1 MTDTLTGSVGNGQ
14 VEDDLARARATMFDV
29 ETDKNDEQEMQVAVF
44 VYEAPLRLWHWLN
57 AFLIAIL
64 CVTGYF
70 IGDVPRTVA
79 GEASDNY
86 LMGYIRF
93 AHFAAGQAMAVAFAG
108 RVIFAFTGN
117 RYARELF
124 FVPVHRREWWDNLWA
139 TLKWY
144 GFATK
149 SARRFVGHNAL
160 AQAAM
165 FLFFLLPAI
174 WMIGSGLALYAEG
187 LGMDHWLYRWAEILF
202 GWSGGSL
209 QVHALHRLGMWII
222 IAFIMMHIYVAIR
235 EEIMGPQSMISTMIS
250 GWRMFKGK
258 A

>member
-1 MTDTLTGSVGNGQ
+1 MSTPTNTPKPQDS
-14 VEDDLARARATMFDV
+14 DALAAARATLFDV
-29 ETDKNDEQEMQVAVF
+29 VADKTDEREMQYAVF
-44 VYEAPLRLWHWLN
+44 VYEAPLRMWHWLN
-57 AFLIAIL
+57 AFLITML

-86 LMGYIRF
+86 LMGWIRF
-93 AHFAAGQAMAVAFAG
+93 LHFAAGQGMAIAFLG
-108 RVIFAFTGN
+108 RMIFAITGN

-124 FVPVHRREWWDNLWA
+124 FVPVHRAEWWDNFWA

-144 GFATK
+144 FFMTP

-165 FLFFLLPAI
+165 FLLFLLPCA
-174 WMIGSGLALYAEG
+174 WMIISGLALYAEG
-187 LGMDHWLYRWAEILF
+187 LGYDHWLYRPAEVVLSVF
-202 GWSGGSL
+202 GGSL
-209 QVHALHRLGMWII
+209 QVHALHRLGMWILISFI
-222 IAFIMMHIYVAIR
+222 IVHIYVAVR

>member
-1 MTDTLTGSVGNGQ
+1 MADRMTPGTAPDQ
-14 VEDDLARARATMFDV
+14 AEDDLARARATMFDV
-29 ETDKNDEQEMQVAVF
+29 VAEKGDEQEMQVAVF
-44 VYEAPLRLWHWLN
+44 VYEAPLRMWHWLN
-57 AFLIAIL
+57 AILIAIL

-70 IGDVPRTVA
+70 IGEVPRTLA

-93 AHFAAGQAMAVAFAG
+93 VHFAAGQAMAVAMLG
-108 RVIFAFTGN
+108 RIIFAFTGN

-124 FVPVHRREWWDNLWA
+124 FVPIHRAEWWDNFWA

-144 GFATK
+144 AFAAPN
-149 SARRFVGHNAL
+149 ARRFVGHNAL

-165 FLFFLLPAI
+165 FAFFLLPSLF
-174 WMIGSGLALYAEG
+174 MIGSGLALYAEG
-187 LGMDHWLYRWAEILF
+187 LGMDHWLYRWAEPFFALF
-202 GWSGGSL
+202 GGSL
-209 QVHALHRLGMWII
+209 QVHALHRLGMWLI
-222 IAFIMMHIYVAIR
+222 IAFVMIHIYVAIR